1 MLNALKVFRSAALVA
16 LAVILLPALAT
27 ANTHALPAE
36 SGGHGALIMAL
47 SLVGLLGAVVV
58 TYNFQPAGTHV
69 AVSSTV
75 APTASQARHFN
86 SIGVLVTM
94 AEGDT
99 TATLTHNWGIVANER
114 GQYQPWISLY
124 TLTEGTA
131 RPVLTFDLSGT
142 NAVVLNK
149 TAVNG
154 TSGSW
159 VVLLQRPNTL
169 VR

>member
-1 MLNALKVFRSAALVA
+1 MLNVLKCAALIA
-16 LAVILLPALAT
+16 LAVILLPALALAT
-27 ANTHALPAE
+27 SAALPAE
-36 SGGHGALIMAL
+36 HGGSGGLLTVL
-47 SLVGLLGAVVV
+47 SLIGLVGVVTV

-86 SIGVLVTM
+86 SIGVLLEM
-94 AEGDT
+94 AEADT

-114 GQYQPWISLY
+114 NQYQPWISWY
-124 TLTEGTA
+124 AKTSGTA
-131 RPVLTFDLSGT
+131 LPFLSFDVSAT
-142 NAVVLNK
+142 NAVTVTK
-149 TAVNG
+149 GAASG
-154 TSGSW
+154 ASGSF